1 MSSCC
6 CDIAE
11 YMRALWRVAATA
23 TIAAPSPTP
32 VAAAS
37 ALGAPKHQWQR
48 HRRTQRGD
56 EQLDRDARLQ
66 GTSRVIGQQ
75 HDDVE
80 TAQHRT
86 PAQPLRRQHDDIVR
100 DVQHPQLHHTIAHD
114 ARRART
120 GR

>member
-1 MSSCC
+1 M
-6 CDIAE
+6 
-11 YMRALWRVAATA
+11 
-23 TIAAPSPTP
+23 
-32 VAAAS
+32 AAAS

-48 HRRTQRGD
+48 HRQTQRGD
-56 EQLDRDARLQ
+56 ELLDARLQ

-100 DVQHPQLHHTIAHD
+100 DVQHPQLHHTLAHD
-114 ARRART
+114 ARRGGDGPRYSAMPAASNSTGAWTAR
-120 GR
+120 GCVVP